1 MGGLAG
7 EKYGAAAQKILI
19 PTIAEMMRKFMVD
32 NSIEDESTAIGKEI
46 MPLIESVERLLAMHP
61 MTQTTQIHPLLK
73 LYLL

>member
-7 EKYGAAAQKILI
+7 EKYGAATQKILI
-19 PTIAEMMRKFMVD
+19 PTIAGMIRMFVVD

-46 MPLIESVERLLAMHP
+46 MPLIESVDRLLAMHP

-73 LYLL
+73 LHLL